1 MVLSIVNVRV
11 RSPDARDVLLP
22 QLCRGLRSGHI
33 SIQAL
38 TFNRMWMVGRCARSA
53 PEGSDTGE
61 TAAGTCTGERVLRY
75 VRVLACM
82 HQLMHARSMT

>member
-1 MVLSIVNVRV
+1 
-11 RSPDARDVLLP
+11 
-22 QLCRGLRSGHI
+22 
-33 SIQAL
+33 
-38 TFNRMWMVGRCARSA
+38 MWMVGRCAGSA